1 MSSLWDVEILNRGAK
16 WVDLVVTLHHPDAGP
31 FPESPG
37 FALQLLLV
45 PAYGYDESYNLTA
58 KSPLG
63 AEFSETEFYDAETV
77 EERADK
83 YISSVRIYQAVNVPF
98 VEKTV
103 HAGIDKRVLARGIKK
118 KSAAWQ
124 PAWDDEW
131 RAYWADPTRVPSARY
146 RIEVKDP
153 RWVEHLSPGLIFD
166 TASWCP
172 SGPWVN
178 QNRDESLPTPPDA
191 ILSPWLVG
199 FQLAEVPRGERM
211 MDAQMIEN
219 LASAG
224 PSLAGAELEAALA
237 AHKQFLD
244 AGNREGN
251 WQLLSV
257 SGLPLCIYQAD
268 GEKVGQQLVLRM
280 KQIAEGESARGKDVG
295 FADLSGCICRGVDFR
310 EAKLDGCAAVDSYF
324 DRSHFD
330 GASLRL
336 TDFSGSSLKGCS
348 FVGADLRG
356 SDFEH
361 TDLTGANFTNANITG
376 ARFPGAIL
384 DGVCRNGVIA
394 PTPARIEPKPK
405 APNKTKTAA
414 TKAKAPAQKKAPAT
428 AKSAAKAKAE
438 SKAKSAPK
446 TKASPSKKPAG
457 TAVKKSAPKRTK
469 T

>member
-45 PAYGYDESYNLTA
+45 PAYGYDESYNLQA
-58 KSPLG
+58 KGPLG

-83 YISSVRIYQAVNVPF
+83 YISSVRIYKAVNVPF

-153 RWVEHLSPGLIFD
+153 RWVEHLSPGSIFD

-178 QNRDESLPTPPDA
+178 QNRDESLPTPADA

-199 FQLAEVPRGERM
+199 FQLAEVPRE
-211 MDAQMIEN
+211 
-219 LASAG
+219 
-224 PSLAGAELEAALA
+224 
-237 AHKQFLD
+237 
-244 AGNREGN
+244 
-251 WQLLSV
+251 
-257 SGLPLCIYQAD
+257 SG
-268 GEKVGQQLVLRM
+268 
-280 KQIAEGESARGKDVG
+280 
-295 FADLSGCICRGVDFR
+295 
-310 EAKLDGCAAVDSYF
+310 
-324 DRSHFD
+324 
-330 GASLRL
+330 
-336 TDFSGSSLKGCS
+336 
-348 FVGADLRG
+348 
-356 SDFEH
+356 
-361 TDLTGANFTNANITG
+361 
-376 ARFPGAIL
+376 
-384 DGVCRNGVIA
+384 
-394 PTPARIEPKPK
+394 
-405 APNKTKTAA
+405 
-414 TKAKAPAQKKAPAT
+414 
-428 AKSAAKAKAE
+428 
-438 SKAKSAPK
+438 
-446 TKASPSKKPAG
+446 
-457 TAVKKSAPKRTK
+457 
-469 T
+469 

>member
-45 PAYGYDESYNLTA
+45 PAYGYDESYNLQA
-58 KSPLG
+58 KGPLG

-83 YISSVRIYQAVNVPF
+83 YISSVRIYKAVNVPF

-153 RWVEHLSPGLIFD
+153 RWVEHLSPGSIFD

-178 QNRDESLPTPPDA
+178 QNRDESLPTPADA

-224 PSLAGAELEAALA
+224 PALAGAELEAALA
-237 AHKQFLD
+237 AHKQFLE

-268 GEKVGQQLVLRM
+268 GEKLGEQLVLRM
-280 KQIAEGESARGKDVG
+280 KQIAEGESVRGKDVG

-361 TDLTGANFTNANITG
+361 TDLTGADFTDANITG
-376 ARFPGAIL
+376 ARFPGAVL
-384 DGVCRNGVIA
+384 DGVRRNGVIA
-394 PTPARIEPKPK
+394 PTPARIEPAKSK
-405 APNKTKTAA
+405 KSATKT
-414 TKAKAPAQKKAPAT
+414 
-428 AKSAAKAKAE
+428 
-438 SKAKSAPK
+438 SKAKSPAKSSAKPK
-446 TKASPSKKPAG
+446 AKSSAKSSAKPKAKSPAKPTPKSKRNGK
-457 TAVKKSAPKRTK
+457 
-469 T
+469 